1 MVQHA
6 SRRFSHTSSSFSS
19 VIFIDL
25 TLKDITI
32 RDGPLS
38 IIAPPPGFFSHE
50 MNAKV
55 QSMQTNRVNVILPII
70 SSFVICGYGYFSQNY
85 VLMIPFTT
93 VQKIWDKNRP

>member
-1 MVQHA
+1 
-6 SRRFSHTSSSFSS
+6 
-19 VIFIDL
+19 
-25 TLKDITI
+25 
-32 RDGPLS
+32 
-38 IIAPPPGFFSHE
+38 